1 MIPIEPN
8 NFTIKKALHL
18 PNEAQYEHLMKY
30 PFVIY
35 FKKTCPKEIQ
45 TKASIITKMKSKFFQ
60 PKI

>member
-30 PFVIY
+30 PFVIC

-45 TKASIITKMKSKFFQ
+45 TKASIIYKDE
-60 PKI
+60 I